1 LGNAGTLTV
10 GTQLAYT
17 IAQSIIVVF
26 DANNFQE
33 CEVTAYNPATGSLSF
48 AAPTRTVGS
57 GTYSAWSVNLDG
69 ASGGD
74 GSSGTSGTSATAGT
88 SGTTGSSGT
97 SGTTGS
103 SGTTGTSGS
112 SGSSGSSGTSATSGT
127 TGTSG
132 SSGTTGTSGSS
143 ATSGT
148 SGTTGRN
155 GIDGSSGA
163 SIANWYGSFSDST
176 TQTITAANTPTA
188 ITYNTVEISNGI
200 AISGSQIQYQHT
212 GIYEIGYS
220 LQIERTSG
228 GSDVDVDIFLRLN
241 GTDIVRTDSILAIN
255 SNNAKALPF
264 VSNILQLNAT
274 DYLEILFASPSAA
287 VRITAV
293 PAQTVPYAHPAAPSI
308 IVVTKQ
314 VGVAVGTTSGTSGS
328 SGSSG
333 TSGGTGSSGLSGSD
347 GTSGS
352 SGTSGGTGSSG
363 SAGSSGTSGTA
374 GTTGTSGSSGTS
386 GTTGTSGTSA
396 TSGTSGTTG
405 TSGTSAT
412 SGSTGTSGSSG
423 TSGNAT
429 TSARAVQT
437 FTSTSGQ
444 TTFTVTN
451 GYNLGMVD
459 VFVNGV
465 KFVNGTDF
473 TATDGTTVALAAG
486 LAAGN
491 IVEIDN
497 LLTAYLPTN
506 ALRTITTF
514 TATAGQSAF
523 SVSYT
528 QGLID
533 VFYNGSCLA
542 QSEYIAINGTSV
554 TLVTACQVN
563 DIVVVYAYSYSVGA
577 YSGIG
582 GSGTTNYHPKFSN
595 SSTITTSGIYEGSA
609 GFISIGNTNTT
620 YNLDV
625 TGTGRFTTA
634 LTIGS
639 TESTWNLASSNKLQI
654 QNSMLVGYSTTGTFL
669 TMNLNYN
676 GAWKY
681 ISTGTASIYS
691 QDTGEHVFYTSTSG
705 SAAATATL
713 NEKMKITNAGLV
725 GIGMTPDVPLQV
737 KAASGT
743 FTAIRIGPS
752 ASGFEL
758 SQENAGYTVCTVKN
772 IYSTTNSAS
781 ELSLQ
786 SGFITFKTGTSLTEK
801 MRITSDA
808 GSTVVIG
815 GTVSAYPSANRGN
828 LTISGSASALLGFSN
843 GSSSTGYIYNDH
855 SVSVFQWYSS
865 TNPIEVAS
873 TTLGVR
879 LNANATSW
887 SPISSDERTK
897 KNFETTQ
904 GLIEVLQIE
913 PVKYNMLS
921 EDDNAVKRLGFKAQN
936 LQTLI
941 PEMVYSTNKK
951 MEDGSDIL
959 TITPDYLL
967 PVLVKA
973 IQEMNTKII
982 ELEKIVA
989 TK

>member
-10 GTQLAYT
+10 ATQLAYT
-17 IAQSIIVVF
+17 VAQSIIVVY

-88 SGTTGSSGT
+88 SGS
-97 SGTTGS
+97 
-103 SGTTGTSGS
+103 TGTSGS
-112 SGSSGSSGTSATSGT
+112 SGSSGSSGTSGSSGSSGTSGIDGTSGSSATSGSSGT
-127 TGTSG
+127 TGSSGSSGTSGINGSSGNTGSSGSAGSSGSSGTSGVDGSTGSSGSAGSSGSSG

-148 SGTTGRN
+148 AGT
-155 GIDGSSGA
+155 
-163 SIANWYGSFSDST
+163 
-176 TQTITAANTPTA
+176 
-188 ITYNTVEISNGI
+188 
-200 AISGSQIQYQHT
+200 
-212 GIYEIGYS
+212 
-220 LQIERTSG
+220 
-228 GSDVDVDIFLRLN
+228 
-241 GTDIVRTDSILAIN
+241 
-255 SNNAKALPF
+255 
-264 VSNILQLNAT
+264 
-274 DYLEILFASPSAA
+274 
-287 VRITAV
+287 
-293 PAQTVPYAHPAAPSI
+293 
-308 IVVTKQ
+308 
-314 VGVAVGTTSGTSGS
+314 
-328 SGSSG
+328 
-333 TSGGTGSSGLSGSD
+333 
-347 GTSGS
+347 
-352 SGTSGGTGSSG
+352 SG
-363 SAGSSGTSGTA
+363 SAGSSGS
-374 GTTGTSGSSGTS
+374 
-386 GTTGTSGTSA
+386 
-396 TSGTSGTTG
+396 SGTTG

-423 TSGNAT
+423 TSGNST

-514 TATAGQSAF
+514 TATAAQTTF

-533 VFYNGSCLA
+533 VFYNGSNLA
-542 QSEYIAINGTSV
+542 QSEYTATNGTSII
-554 TLVTACQVN
+554 LATACQLN

-582 GSGTTNYHPKFSN
+582 GSGTTSYVPKFS
-595 SSTITTSGIYEGSA
+595 SSSAITDSSIYNGA
-609 GFISIGNTNTT
+609 TGFVSIGNTNSSS

-654 QNSMLVGYSTTGTFL
+654 QNSILAGYSTTGTFL

-713 NEKMKITNAGLV
+713 NERMKITNAGNV
-725 GIGMTPDVPLQV
+725 GIGVTPNTWNSTYKALQIGASMSLLQDGSSTSSYWGGNLYV
-737 KAASGT
+737 GTDGNYRYTINGTGGLFGIESGSIVYYGVASGT
-743 FTAIRIGPS
+743 AGNVASLIERFNVGLSSSFKIYTPSGTSETLRLTCADTIGDGYMS
-752 ASGFEL
+752 YYRTTGVRKAYLGYGGSNDDIFSIMQE
-758 SQENAGYTVCTVKN
+758 ENA
-772 IYSTTNSAS
+772 A
-781 ELSLQ
+781 
-786 SGFITFKTGTSLTEK
+786 ITFGTNGTER
-801 MRITSDA
+801 MRITTDA
-808 GSTVVIG
+808 GSTVIIG

-855 SVSVFQWYSS
+855 SASVFQWYSS

-936 LQTLI
+936 LKPLI
-941 PEMVYSTNKK
+941 PEMVHSTGKK

-959 TITPDYLL
+959 SITPDYLL

-989 TK
+989 KK